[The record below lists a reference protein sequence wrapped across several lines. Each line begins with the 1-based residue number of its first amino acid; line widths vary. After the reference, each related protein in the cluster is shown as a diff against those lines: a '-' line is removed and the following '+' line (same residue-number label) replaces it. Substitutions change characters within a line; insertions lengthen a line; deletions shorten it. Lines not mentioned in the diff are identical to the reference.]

1 MTQPSYNYCA
11 LPLAP
16 YACKPEETLGRIH
29 DEPESR
35 HRTPFQRDR
44 DRIIH
49 SSAFRRL
56 KYKTQVFVYHEGDHY
71 RTRLTHTLE
80 VSQVARTLARA
91 LMVNEDLAETVALA
105 HDLGHTPFAH
115 IGEDYLQK
123 VMEPY
128 GRFEHND
135 QSLRVLTT
143 LERKYP
149 EFNGLNLTWETLE
162 GVVKHN
168 GPVEGDPHIA
178 ARELNEQIDLR
189 LDTYASMEAQ
199 VAALSDDIAYN
210 NHDIE
215 DGVRAGLFS
224 VDELK
229 DVTLMREILED
240 VRGRYPDI
248 SQRYLVNELKRDMIG
263 AMADDVLS
271 ETKKHIETLKPESPE
286 DIRMAGHQVVAFSE
300 DMKAKVSELREFL
313 HARMYRHYTINR
325 IWLKVERI
333 VMDLFQAFHRNYQ
346 LLPTNWQERVEDAG
360 GQGDERIRAR
370 IVADYIAGMT
380 DRYAIREHERLFD
393 LYWDLR

>member
-1 MTQPSYNYCA
+1 MNQPSYNYCA

-16 YACKPEETLGRIH
+16 YACKPEESLGRVH

-80 VSQVARTLARA
+80 VSQVARTLARSF
-91 LMVNEDLAETVALA
+91 MVNEDLAETVALA

-123 VMEPY
+123 AMEPY

-149 EFNGLNLTWETLE
+149 EFDGLNLTWETLE

-168 GPVEGDPHIA
+168 GPVKGQPHIA
-178 ARELNEQIDLR
+178 ARELNEKFDLR

-215 DGVRAGLFS
+215 DGVRAKLFS
-224 VDELK
+224 VEELEE
-229 DVTLMREILED
+229 VTLMREILET
-240 VRGRYPDI
+240 VRKRYPDL
-248 SQRYLVNELKRDMIG
+248 SERYLVNELKRNMIG
-263 AMADDVLS
+263 AMVDDVS
-271 ETKKHIETLKPESPE
+271 NETRARIETLKPESSD
-286 DIRMAGHQVVAFSE
+286 DIRMAGMQVVAFSE
-300 DMKAKVSELREFL
+300 D
-313 HARMYRHYTINR
+313 
-325 IWLKVERI
+325 
-333 VMDLFQAFHRNYQ
+333 
-346 LLPTNWQERVEDAG
+346 
-360 GQGDERIRAR
+360 
-370 IVADYIAGMT
+370 
-380 DRYAIREHERLFD
+380 
-393 LYWDLR
+393 